1 MSEKTIA
8 LVTGANKGIG
18 YEIAAGLGA
27 LGWSVG
33 VGARDEQRRDEAV
46 AKLRAAGV
54 DAFGVALDVTDD
66 ESVAAAARLI
76 EERAGRL
83 DVLVNN
89 AAIAEGWPDVP
100 TALDPEVLRR
110 LVDTNVIGVVR
121 VTNAMLPLL
130 RRSAHPRIVNQS
142 SHVASLTF
150 QTTPGTN
157 RGGISGG
164 YTPTKTYLNAVTI
177 QYAKELEGSGILINL
192 ACPGYVATDLNGF
205 QGTLTPAQGAAAP
218 IRLATLPD
226 DGPSGGLF
234 DADGVVPW

>member
-1 MSEKTIA
+1 MNEKTIA
-8 LVTGANKGIG
+8 LITGANKGIG

-27 LGWSVG
+27 LGYSVG
-33 VGARDEQRRDEAV
+33 VGARDEKRGTDAV
-46 AKLRAAGV
+46 DRLRSAGA
-54 DAFGVALDVTDD
+54 DAFLVPLNVTDD
-66 ESVAAAARLI
+66 ASTAAAVRLI

-83 DVLVNN
+83 NVLVNN
-89 AAIAEGWPDVP
+89 AGIAEGWPDNP
-100 TALDPEVLRR
+100 TSLDLDVVRR
-110 LVDTNVIGVVR
+110 LVETNVIGVMR

-142 SHVASLTF
+142 SQVASLTF
-150 QTTPGTN
+150 QTTPGME

-177 QYAKELEGSGILINL
+177 QYAKELQGTGILINL
-192 ACPGYVATDLNGF
+192 SCPGYVATDLNGF
-205 QGTLTPAQGAAAP
+205 QGTLTPAQGAVTA

-234 DADGVVPW
+234 EADGVVPW